1 MESIELY
8 HISDTHLGR
17 RQYKSDIRKKDFGRA
32 FDQVI
37 QDAIDNQVDA
47 VIHTGDLFDSPNP
60 GTTAISQV
68 MKPLRRLDD
77 HNIPFLGIVGN
88 HERKMKEQWLNIF
101 SELENIHRLGT
112 DAYEI
117 TTEDTNIGI
126 YGVDAIRKPRW
137 DSKEFKL
144 QNPEKYEN
152 TLLCMHELFVE
163 LVPPT
168 KADYEIQSVLDRLN
182 FVPNAIALGDYHAPA
197 ETEID
202 GTQVFYAGATERTSP
217 SDNKPSYRKLEVTD
231 EITTTVIPV
240 SGSDG
245 EPIPRPFKNIEL
257 DLTDNMSMG
266 DVRKYIEEIPKEERE
281 VSVVRVVLNGS
292 NTASIGIQDCY
303 TILGSYDI
311 PVKYVHDNRE
321 KYIADTESV
330 NEVISN
336 PTDDNIED
344 LLDDE
349 INDISENIQNIE
361 LYVRDSSTPKS
372 ELRDKVDEVINGDKQ

>member
-1 MESIELY
+1 MDSIELY

-47 VIHTGDLFDSPNP
+47 VVHTGDLFDSPTP

-68 MKPLRRLDD
+68 MKPLRKLDD
-77 HNIPFLGIVGN
+77 NNIPFLGIVGN

-101 SELENIHRLGT
+101 SELENIYRLGT

-117 TTEDTNIGI
+117 ETDDTNIGI
-126 YGVDAIRKPRW
+126 YGIDAIRKPRW
-137 DSKEFKL
+137 DTKEFTL
-144 QNPEKYEN
+144 HNPEKYDN

-182 FVPNAIALGDYHAPA
+182 FIPDAIALGDYHAPA
-197 ETEID
+197 ETEIN
-202 GTQVFYAGATERTSP
+202 GTQIFYAGATERTSP
-217 SDNKPSYRKLEVTD
+217 SDNKPSYRRL
-231 EITTTVIPV
+231 EITNEIKSTVIPV

-257 DLTDNMSMG
+257 DMTENMSMS
-266 DVRKYIEEIPKEERE
+266 DVREYIEEIPQEERE
-281 VSVVRVVLNGS
+281 VSVIRIVLNGS
-292 NTASIGIQDCY
+292 NTASIGVQDCHR
-303 TILGSYDI
+303 ILDSYDI
-311 PVKYVHDNRE
+311 PVTYVHDNRE
-321 KYIADTESV
+321 KYIADTESINNTV
-330 NEVISN
+330 SN
-336 PTDDNIED
+336 PTNDNIED
-344 LLDDE
+344 LLDD
-349 INDISENIQNIE
+349 NIE
-361 LYVRDSSTPKS
+361 DLSEHVQDIEAYVRDSSTPKS
-372 ELRDKVDEVINGDKQ
+372 ELRDKVDEIINGDKE